1 MRYGIFGGKKLNKR
15 LVKGDRISFWKIEN
29 MIMFYTFKEE
39 FEEALHKISIWK
51 IPDCSRD
58 LDVRISDELLI
69 LGMGFFI

>member
-1 MRYGIFGGKKLNKR
+1 
-15 LVKGDRISFWKIEN
+15 
-29 MIMFYTFKEE
+29 MFYTFKEE